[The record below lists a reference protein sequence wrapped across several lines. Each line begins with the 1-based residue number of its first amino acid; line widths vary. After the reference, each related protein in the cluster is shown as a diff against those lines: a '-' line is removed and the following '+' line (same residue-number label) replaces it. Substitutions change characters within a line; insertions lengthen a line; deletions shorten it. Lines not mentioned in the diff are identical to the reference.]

1 MIVKNYI
8 YNILY
13 QVFAMLVPVITAPYL
28 ARVLGASNQGIYSYV
43 NSVTYIISILTLLG
57 IYSYGNR
64 QIAYERDNRS
74 KMSQTFWEIMF
85 LRIILTLVG
94 TCIFIIIAIMYKTYT
109 IYFLIYYL
117 YLLAQYIDCT
127 WIFVGLED
135 MKVAVIKN
143 AVTKIISTI
152 GIFLFVKN
160 SNDVGI
166 YLLILGL
173 SVLVSNLLAFT
184 QLRIYVEK
192 PKIKINNI
200 VLHLKGSLKLFLPMV
215 ATLLYLQLGKVMIEY
230 FTKETSQLSYYDNA
244 EKIVTVILTL
254 ITALSTVMMPRIA
267 NEYSKGNNQKVQDY
281 LIKSGKFSV
290 FLAFPMTF
298 GLIVIAKSL
307 VPWYLGDDFLPV
319 IYGIMIISPIIIA
332 YSLEGISGRQYFT
345 ATNQTKI
352 LTVAYTTTA
361 IFNFVI
367 NIILIPIWGYLGAA
381 IATLVSSY
389 ITILIQYVYLN
400 KQIPI
405 NNLLKSCRNYFFY
418 SVGMC
423 FIVFIISYRMA
434 PTIITTIIQIL
445 VGAAAYLILCFFA
458 KDEMYL
464 EMVKWVRKRIKKNS
478 EHN

>member
-85 LRIILTLVG
+85 LRLILTVVG
-94 TCIFIIIAIMYKTYT
+94 TLIFFVFAILYKSYT
-109 IYFLIYYL
+109 VYFFIYYL
-117 YLLAQYIDCT
+117 YLLAQFIDCT

-143 AVTKIISTI
+143 AITKILSTI

-160 SNDVGI
+160 SNDVGV

-173 SVLVSNLLAFT
+173 SVFVSNLLSFT
-184 QLRIYVEK
+184 QLRFYVDK
-192 PKIKINNI
+192 PRIKVNNI
-200 VLHLKGSLKLFLPMV
+200 IVHLRGSLRLFLPMV
-215 ATLLYLQLGKVMIEY
+215 ATLLYLQFGKVMIEY
-230 FTKETSQLSYYDNA
+230 FTRETSQLSYYDNA

-267 NEYSKGNNQKVQDY
+267 NEFSKGNDNKVQDY
-281 LIKSGKFSV
+281 LIKSAKFSL

-298 GLIVIAKSL
+298 GLIAIAKSL
-307 VPWYLGDDFLPV
+307 VPWYLGNDFLPV
-319 IYGIMIISPIIIA
+319 IYGIIIISPIIIA
-332 YSLEGISGRQYFT
+332 YSLEGVSGRQYFT
-345 ATNQTKI
+345 ATNQTRI
-352 LTVAYTTTA
+352 LTLAYTITA
-361 IFNFVI
+361 IVNLI
-367 NIILIPIWGYLGAA
+367 SNIILIPIWGFLGAA
-381 IATLVSSY
+381 VATLMSSF
-389 ITILIQYVYLN
+389 ITVVIQYIYMNRQVSMKTL
-400 KQIPI
+400 IR
-405 NNLLKSCRNYFFY
+405 SFRNYFFY
-418 SVGMC
+418 SGIM
-423 FIVFIISYRMA
+423 FLIVFIISYRMS
-434 PTIITTIIQIL
+434 PTILTTIIQISI
-445 VGAAAYLILCFFA
+445 GAIVYLLLCIVT
-458 KDEMYL
+458 KDEIYI
-464 EMVKWVRKRIKKNS
+464 EMVRWSKKKIVRKS
-478 EHN
+478 ERK